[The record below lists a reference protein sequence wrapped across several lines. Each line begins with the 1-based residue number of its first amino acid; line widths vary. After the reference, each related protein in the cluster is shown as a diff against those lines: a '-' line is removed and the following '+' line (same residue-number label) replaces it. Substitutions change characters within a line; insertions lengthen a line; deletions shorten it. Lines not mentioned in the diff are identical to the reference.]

1 MTAGVAS
8 LTALD
13 AGSSLAMALGLQVL
27 VGPGLGMICASAR
40 SVDHADDAVAA
51 PNFLIMAPLPA
62 NDGRLIGN
70 AMAFAAFARSFGQ
83 ALGAVRPSSA
93 SFG

>member
-1 MTAGVAS
+1 MHSGRYLPQNWIGLFIMTAGVAS

-40 SVDHADDAVAA
+40 CAGSC
-51 PNFLIMAPLPA
+51 
-62 NDGRLIGN
+62 
-70 AMAFAAFARSFGQ
+70 
-83 ALGAVRPSSA
+83 
-93 SFG
+93 